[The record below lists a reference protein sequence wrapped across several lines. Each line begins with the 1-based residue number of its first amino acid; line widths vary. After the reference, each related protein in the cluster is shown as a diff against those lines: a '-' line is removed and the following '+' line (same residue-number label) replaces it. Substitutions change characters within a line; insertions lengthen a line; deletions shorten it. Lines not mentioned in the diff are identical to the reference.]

1 MYYEVAKIWGYEFR
15 FKVYVVQVPAT
26 PDLVDSVAQDE
37 SEDEI
42 FFGTI
47 SEKELLGQGSK

>member
-1 MYYEVAKIWGYEFR
+1 MC
-15 FKVYVVQVPAT
+15 VVQVPAT